1 MQGYKNRTTNRT
13 LLVMMPLY
21 VHSQEEYTCDRI
33 FNSISRNELSKYYKW
48 DGKGY
53 TKHYFE
59 GDRRVCSK
67 LGGGFTG
74 RTEDDINDRIQPIEG
89 EYEELFERQYQGMK
103 ETFGRCMEKFKDI
116 KANAKIE

>member
-1 MQGYKNRTTNRT
+1 MHNYLNIDSSIINSLIT
-13 LLVMMPLY
+13 L
-21 VHSQEEYTCDRI
+21 
-33 FNSISRNELSKYYKW
+33 N
-48 DGKGY
+48 GKGY

-89 EYEELFERQYQGMK
+89 EYEELFEQQYTGIK
-103 ETFGRCMEKFKDI
+103 ETFANCIGADI
-116 KANAKIE
+116 EDICERNLLNKGNIFGQLNFD

>member
-1 MQGYKNRTTNRT
+1 MHNYLNIDSSIINRLIT
-13 LLVMMPLY
+13 L
-21 VHSQEEYTCDRI
+21 
-33 FNSISRNELSKYYKW
+33 N
-48 DGKGY
+48 GKGY

-89 EYEELFERQYQGMK
+89 EYEELFEQQYQG
-103 ETFGRCMEKFKDI
+103 EGDVRQVYG
-116 KANAKIE
+116 KIQRYKS

>member
-1 MQGYKNRTTNRT
+1 MHNYLNIDTSIINSLIT
-13 LLVMMPLY
+13 L
-21 VHSQEEYTCDRI
+21 
-33 FNSISRNELSKYYKW
+33 N
-48 DGKGY
+48 GKGY
-53 TKHYFE
+53 TKHYFD

-67 LGGGFTG
+67 IGGGFTD

-89 EYEELFERQYQGMK
+89 EYEELFEQQYQGMK